1 VSPDAREVDRD
12 LLRNPNGA
20 DIPFDISRYL
30 LGNPLARQ
38 RAEVAMSRTTPDCR
52 QRTTNGWTI
61 TVCVAWWR
69 RHATASG
76 NRLASRTERALAT
89 NTAAM
94 CRRRSGCCKSGAA
107 VEAIA
112 AYLDNVAV
120 DGMGLS
126 PNSQH
131 APKDARLLIKW
142 RD

>member
-1 VSPDAREVDRD
+1 LPPANNERMDDHGLRCMVEETRHCVREPVGVADGARARD
-12 LLRNPNGA
+12 EYCGYVPATFRLL
-20 DIPFDISRYL
+20 
-30 LGNPLARQ
+30 Q
-38 RAEVAMSRTTPDCR
+38 E
-52 QRTTNGWTI
+52 
-61 TVCVAWWR
+61 
-69 RHATASG
+69 
-76 NRLASRTERALAT
+76 
-89 NTAAM
+89 
-94 CRRRSGCCKSGAA
+94 GAA